1 MLVLSG
7 GCCVA
12 SRCLKT
18 HCKVHSSIGALLL
31 TLPEHSN
38 AKLSY
43 SQRLNSP
50 THRCCL
56 KGVFCGVCVCVC
68 VCVFMCLWCVCV
80 CVCVYVCLVYVC
92 VCVCVYVCVSGVCVC
107 VCVWCVS
114 A

>member
-31 TLPEHSN
+31 TLPVHSN

-56 KGVFCGVCVCVC
+56 QVVVCGVCVCVC
-68 VCVFMCLWCVCV
+68 VCM
-80 CVCVYVCLVYVC
+80 YVCLGY
-92 VCVCVYVCVSGVCVC
+92 VCVCVYVCVSGVCVRVC
-107 VCVWCVS
+107 VCMRLC
-114 A
+114 